1 MIHIYEMEFKLY
13 SCVIV
18 LGARA
23 CKKPFREKKEAEEH
37 SFNPPVKA
45 KSLAKASQI
54 TKTWRARKKVANMKW
69 CVIYV
74 LGFNII

>member
-1 MIHIYEMEFKLY
+1 MMIHIYEMEFKLY

-23 CKKPFREKKEAEEH
+23 CKKPFREKKRLKNIV
-37 SFNPPVKA
+37 SIPPVKA

-54 TKTWRARKKVANMKW
+54 TKT
-69 CVIYV
+69 
-74 LGFNII
+74 